1 MVIMT
6 THVGSIAPSTSKSGR
21 NWGLFFWGVLVALSG
36 FVFLFWPGL
45 TLIAISQIAG
55 VLLIIAG
62 VFDFV
67 TYFQNRKTGT
77 QTAWAIVNG
86 VCCLILGFLFL
97 VHPIIASTVIPFIAG
112 VFVLMYSIISI
123 VSAVSMRSIIPV
135 WGFMLANG
143 IVAFLCGILFIAF
156 PASFAIYL
164 GAFMIMRGI
173 TMCAFG
179 VSSSQLPKYF

>member
-1 MVIMT
+1 MT
-6 THVGSIAPSTSKSGR
+6 THVKDISSSKSKSGR
-21 NWGLFFWGVLVALSG
+21 NWGLFFWGVVVALSG
-36 FVFLFWPGL
+36 LVFLFWPGL

-62 VFDFV
+62 VFDFY
-67 TYFQNRKTGT
+67 TYWQDRKVGA
-77 QTAWAIVNG
+77 QSGWAIVNG
-86 VCCLILGFLFL
+86 ACCLILGILFL
-97 VHPIIASTVIPFIAG
+97 IHPIVASTVIPFIVG
-112 VFVLMYSIISI
+112 VFVLLYSIISI
-123 VSAVSMRSIIPV
+123 VSAVSMRSVIPV

-143 IVAFLCGILFIAF
+143 VVALLCGILFIVF

-179 VSSSQLPKYF
+179 ATSTQLPQYF